1 MMPSRFTLSFLTLAL
16 GAVSSA
22 AMAVPYAF
30 EARQEAMGGTGVA
43 SARYLSAPL
52 YNPARLGFS
61 TADDDVG
68 ILLPVVV
75 PRCMTRMI

>member
-1 MMPSRFTLSFLTLAL
+1 
-16 GAVSSA
+16 
-22 AMAVPYAF
+22 
-30 EARQEAMGGTGVA
+30 MGGTGAA